1 MNFSGPLRGR
11 HAWFAAP
18 IALSAIAAVVALGT
32 LARGGAPDE
41 AAGSGPIAT
50 HQVAASSIP
59 APLAA
64 TEAPGSAPRV
74 ASAPAP
80 DGAGARTA
88 RAGTS
93 TTEPCFEASI
103 ADDWLPRA
111 TSVELGVDGAAVDA
125 LIRGARAAE
134 SDALLVVK
142 DGRVLVER
150 TFGRPRGLIETLSM
164 TKSLAALA
172 VLALVADGKIAS
184 LDAPLSTWLSDFA
197 SGEKASITLRHVL
210 THTSGLAHGSDADA
224 LGAAPDRAAYARSRR
239 VVSTPGS
246 RFSYSNEATQLLA
259 LIIEAASGVPAD
271 ALVKERFF
279 TPLGITD
286 HDWARDRSGKPQTYY
301 GARLHARDL
310 ATIGLLLLD
319 GGRWRSRELLPPDL
333 VASLS
338 RSSAQN
344 PHYGLLFWLRYEG
357 SRTAMGNLEPPV
369 GPQIGYFAIG
379 GLGQRLA
386 IYPEARL
393 VAVRQHRRRSRDPA
407 YEKKVTWNDF
417 FGRLEPL
424 VRQPVEPGPT
434 ASARPTP

>member
-11 HAWFAAP
+11 YAWIGAP
-18 IALSAIAAVVALGT
+18 IALAAIGTTVVARELE
-32 LARGGAPDE
+32 AP
-41 AAGSGPIAT
+41 
-50 HQVAASSIP
+50 SSTP
-59 APLAA
+59 APLASIA
-64 TEAPGSAPRV
+64 APLASMSSPGSDAPRRAPV
-74 ASAPAP
+74 PAP
-80 DGAGARTA
+80 DDAGIPPARG
-88 RAGTS
+88 GTP
-93 TTEPCFEASI
+93 TTEPCFEAPI
-103 ADDWLPRA
+103 TDDWLPRA
-111 TSVELGVDGAAVDA
+111 TSVELGIDGAAVDA

-142 DGRVLVER
+142 DGRVVVER
-150 TFGRPRGLIETLSM
+150 TFGRPRGLIETRSM

-184 LDAPLSTWLSDFA
+184 LDAPLSTWLADFA
-197 SGEKASITLRHVL
+197 SGDKASITLRHVL
-210 THTSGLAHGSDADA
+210 THTSGLAHGSDANA
-224 LGAAPDRAAYARSRR
+224 LGAAQDRTAYARSRS

-259 LIIEAASGVPAD
+259 PLIEAASGVPVD
-271 ALVKERFF
+271 ALLKERFF

-286 HDWARDRSGKPQTYY
+286 HEWVHDRSGAPQTYY

-310 ATIGLLLLD
+310 ATIGLVLLD
-319 GGRWRSRELLPPDL
+319 GGRWRGQQLLPPDL
-333 VASLS
+333 VAALS
-338 RSSAQN
+338 RPSVAN
-344 PHYGLLFWLRYEG
+344 PHYGLLFWLRHEG
-357 SRTAMGNLEPPV
+357 SRTAMGNLEPPE

-417 FGRLEPL
+417 FDRLEPL
-424 VRQPVEPGPT
+424 VKEPTVRPAAK
-434 ASARPTP
+434 ASSSRSP